1 MSARPID
8 AKVHESLGW
17 LGRTVRLLKKNV
29 RPLYAIIIL
38 IFAGGFAV
46 GLVWTV
52 SGRIDGW
59 FSQ

>member
-1 MSARPID
+1 MSSRPID
-8 AKVHESLGW
+8 QKVHESLGW